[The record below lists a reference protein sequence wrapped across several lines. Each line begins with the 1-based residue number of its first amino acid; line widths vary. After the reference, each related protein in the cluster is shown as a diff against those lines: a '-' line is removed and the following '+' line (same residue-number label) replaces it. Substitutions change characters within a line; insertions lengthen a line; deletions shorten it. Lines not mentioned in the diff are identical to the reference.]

1 MDDST
6 LIFASLDGLQHLLSI
21 ARDFYFL
28 NNITANFSKYEL
40 DIYFALRFKKLTSAQ
55 LAYLHSAVILPK
67 VYFRSQV
74 TYIPEATL
82 TRTIGSYYG
91 IHKKLLSLSHI
102 FPSLALSSKFFNE
115 DTNLYTYLCQQLIS
129 RFMAWVSL
137 YSSGSIYSN
146 WINSSRRSIHHNWIF
161 QTLHI
166 LYKSSLTIKLPAAL
180 CLDLMSTH
188 FVLLVTLSSELAN
201 FEKAT
206 WLFSPL
212 WCLMQ
217 LIDPFHQ
224 FIYTWMDL
232 KRMNLFIHFINIP
245 DLCFHLSA
253 PVMPLQ
259 YPSYLLKLQD
269 SALVTIDEHS
279 YIKARNRY
287 YWIAGLGESDSM
299 IFKCVFYT
307 VDVYGTQ
314 IVYFLH
320 WIISSSNRCLQLFH
334 ISSCIDSTCNNINL
348 FLSPFLLCSFFKIL
362 LGYSYVR
369 IPELFL
375 MDSSFPSL
383 SKSTIVSYQLP
394 AISFDIDSKLCLGI
408 EHYIY
413 LHAKCSKSNPISSN
427 EIPCR

>member
-40 DIYFALRFKKLTSAQ
+40 VCSFIWFNLQGSLSFVISQIKDIYFALRFKKLTSAQ

-115 DTNLYTYLCQQLIS
+115 DTNPYTYLCQQLIS
-129 RFMAWVSL
+129 RFMAW
-137 YSSGSIYSN
+137 
-146 WINSSRRSIHHNWIF
+146 NSSRRSIHHNWIF

-212 WCLMQ
+212 W
-217 LIDPFHQ
+217 
-224 FIYTWMDL
+224 
-232 KRMNLFIHFINIP
+232 
-245 DLCFHLSA
+245 S

-287 YWIAGLGESDSM
+287 YWIAGLG
-299 IFKCVFYT
+299 
-307 VDVYGTQ
+307 
-314 IVYFLH
+314 
-320 WIISSSNRCLQLFH
+320 
-334 ISSCIDSTCNNINL
+334 
-348 FLSPFLLCSFFKIL
+348 
-362 LGYSYVR
+362 YSYVR

-383 SKSTIVSYQLP
+383 SKSTIVSHQLP
-394 AISFDIDSKLCLGI
+394 AISFDIDPKLCLGI

>member
-40 DIYFALRFKKLTSAQ
+40 KLTSAQ

-115 DTNLYTYLCQQLIS
+115 DTNPYTYLCQQLIS

-206 WLFSPL
+206 
-212 WCLMQ
+212 
-217 LIDPFHQ
+217 
-224 FIYTWMDL
+224 
-232 KRMNLFIHFINIP
+232 
-245 DLCFHLSA
+245 
-253 PVMPLQ
+253 
-259 YPSYLLKLQD
+259 
-269 SALVTIDEHS
+269 
-279 YIKARNRY
+279 
-287 YWIAGLGESDSM
+287 
-299 IFKCVFYT
+299 
-307 VDVYGTQ
+307 
-314 IVYFLH
+314 
-320 WIISSSNRCLQLFH
+320 
-334 ISSCIDSTCNNINL
+334 
-348 FLSPFLLCSFFKIL
+348 
-362 LGYSYVR
+362 
-369 IPELFL
+369 
-375 MDSSFPSL
+375 
-383 SKSTIVSYQLP
+383 
-394 AISFDIDSKLCLGI
+394 
-408 EHYIY
+408 
-413 LHAKCSKSNPISSN
+413 
-427 EIPCR
+427 